1 MTDLIAPRPTRPR
14 KRREI
19 AVALAAGMAILF
31 ILVAIFAE
39 RLAPYG
45 FATIDLRARNTP
57 PLFFGGSFRHILGTD
72 ELGRDI
78 LSRLMI
84 SVRVSLIV
92 SILACL
98 IAATIGVTL
107 GLAAAFLR
115 GWVDSL
121 IRVAIDFHASVPFLI
136 FALAILAFFGN
147 NIVLFI
153 VLLGTY
159 GWERYARL
167 VRALALVE
175 YEKGYVLAL
184 RRLGAG
190 EVAIALRHVLPNVAA
205 IIIVNMTIALPEL
218 ILLESGL
225 SFLGVGIQPPL
236 ASLGNMVG
244 LGRDYIVT
252 SWWIATIP
260 GIAIFILTL
269 SISTIG
275 DWLRDVTDPSL
286 K

>member
-1 MTDLIAPRPTRPR
+1 MTDLIAPGPARPR
-14 KRREI
+14 RRREM
-19 AVALAAGMAILF
+19 AVTLAAVMVILF

-45 FATIDLRARNTP
+45 FASIDLRARNTP
-57 PLFFGGSFRHILGTD
+57 PVFFGGSFHHVLGTD

-84 SVRVSLIV
+84 SVRVSLLV

-147 NIVLFI
+147 NIVLFV

-190 EVAIALRHVLPNVAA
+190 EVVIAVKHVLPNVAA